1 MDSRERAQSLVR
13 ATRSLFDPPLRVA
26 YLQDHLRAHDLASVA
41 RVLEEVCARAEQ
53 AEEAAREVLVALVD
67 ALNAPGV
74 EDLVQRLREEAVRDS
89 LFALER
95 LVRHSVGAH
104 RGSLLP
110 EDPNEDRVPDYGKG
124 RPLTLGERKALAR
137 RPDRDTMDRLLRDPH
152 PDVIRPLLASPRMTE
167 DLVVRLAA
175 KRPCR
180 PDVLTEIARSTRW
193 AHRARVR
200 MALVLNPDTP
210 VEMSVAIVGLL
221 MRQELK
227 LVAETTQIA
236 PAVRAVCL
244 EHLERRPPVERD
256 EGEESDVAL
265 H

>member
-1 MDSRERAQSLVR
+1 MDPKDRAQVLVR
-13 ATRSLFDPPLRVA
+13 ATRSLFDAPLRVS
-26 YLQDHLRAHDLASVA
+26 YLQDFLRAHDVTVVA
-41 RVLEEVCARAEQ
+41 YVLEEVCARAEQ

-67 ALNAPGV
+67 ALHAPGAQ
-74 EDLVQRLREEAVRDS
+74 EIVQRLREEAAGES

-95 LVRHSVGAH
+95 LVRHPTGAH

-110 EDPNEDRVPDYGKG
+110 EDPNEDRVPDYGRG

-137 RPDRDTMDRLLRDPH
+137 RPDRDTVDRLARDPH
-152 PDVIRPLLASPRMTE
+152 PDVIRALLASPRMTE
-167 DLVVRLAA
+167 DVVVRLAA

-180 PDVLTEIARSTRW
+180 PDVLIEIARSTRW

-210 VEMSVAIVGLL
+210 VEMSVAIAGLL

-227 LVAETTQIA
+227 LVAETTQIS

-244 EHLERRPPVERD
+244 EHLERRPPATREHD
-256 EGEESDVAL
+256 ESDAPL